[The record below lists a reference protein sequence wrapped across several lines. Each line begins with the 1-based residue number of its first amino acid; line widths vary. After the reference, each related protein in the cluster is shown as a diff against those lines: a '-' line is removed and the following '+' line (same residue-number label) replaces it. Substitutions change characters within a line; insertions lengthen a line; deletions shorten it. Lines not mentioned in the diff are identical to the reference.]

1 MAKTKGVNEKKQKGM
16 ELKAVN
22 KATKD
27 SAKAADNERQEAA
40 EWGKGANNKGAS
52 RAAAAASKADEAA
65 KKRAE
70 KAALLAAEDAEMGST
85 VKPKAT
91 QKSKKKGKKKND
103 LALLEDALI
112 GGAEKKAKAD
122 KRLARLK
129 KEKEETLK
137 KEKAKKDAE
146 EMKTMD
152 PLLANT
158 SAMIGD
164 TTDGKQLNASLIPG
178 EVQASGLDAAMNA
191 LSVST
196 NDDHPEK
203 RMKALHKAF
212 EEKMMPEMKEQ
223 YPGLKRSQYLQKI
236 FALWKKSPE
245 NPMNAQPL

>member
-1 MAKTKGVNEKKQKGM
+1 MCV
-16 ELKAVN
+16 
-22 KATKD
+22 
-27 SAKAADNERQEAA
+27 
-40 EWGKGANNKGAS
+40 
-52 RAAAAASKADEAA
+52 ASKADEAA

-85 VKPKAT
+85 AKPKAT

-103 LALLEDALI
+103 LTLLEDALI

-146 EMKTMD
+146 AKKTMD